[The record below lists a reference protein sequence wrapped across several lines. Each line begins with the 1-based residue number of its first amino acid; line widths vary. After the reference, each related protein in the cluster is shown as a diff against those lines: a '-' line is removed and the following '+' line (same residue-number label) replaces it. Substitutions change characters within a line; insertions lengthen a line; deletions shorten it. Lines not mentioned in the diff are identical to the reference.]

1 MEDNW
6 NQREQQVFSN
16 RKSHQPQFFSWFSQ
30 YKAKEFREYTLR
42 SLREETGLGSPPKAY
57 YTNDNESINSL
68 LKETTNYKKQ
78 QWGMF
83 NDKMKKLVEQQ
94 QREVEKAVIN
104 CGRYRLRSEYTFL
117 AVAEDKWFRMTE
129 AQCIQHLKKFNTCSV
144 RQSEQI
150 DQESLSSQPGHS
162 LQSHD
167 ITVGQFQL
175 GQINSLSVLCE
186 DATVATRLPKETIE
200 GIWTKAAMLKSD
212 SNAIT
217 FAPGCGKKDRMV
229 KSMSKVSPHL
239 VTVTKNSQYKCD
251 ESCLQHKSLAVC
263 SHVVAAAESNG
274 DLLQFLEW
282 YNKSRGKQ
290 PINMTPLALEGM
302 PAGAGRKGGRAPRK
316 RSRTKLIPTDENRV
330 PLTPT
335 SSNKSVVP
343 GKTTDNSSAC
353 TSGNTAGSNP
363 SPFPI
368 SPVNTSIPLP
378 LTYGGP
384 SFSPTYLPQF
394 QQASSSQSVS
404 YYAQCMTSPSAALA
418 SSTSPVTASP
428 ISGQLQEFVL
438 CFKTGNIRV
447 CNGCHS
453 KFTQFDDV
461 VVKHYENRKFLHPQS
476 GLPMSK
482 FGNAYYHCQIFCIE
496 LNWRGV
502 FDPKNIVVPYDVQSR
517 LSVASKQLIF
527 QQFGLQL

>member
-1 MEDNW
+1 ML
-6 NQREQQVFSN
+6 
-16 RKSHQPQFFSWFSQ
+16 P
-30 YKAKEFREYTLR
+30 
-42 SLREETGLGSPPKAY
+42 
-57 YTNDNESINSL
+57 
-68 LKETTNYKKQ
+68 
-78 QWGMF
+78 F
-83 NDKMKKLVEQQ
+83 N
-94 QREVEKAVIN
+94 
-104 CGRYRLRSEYTFL
+104 
-117 AVAEDKWFRMTE
+117 
-129 AQCIQHLKKFNTCSV
+129 
-144 RQSEQI
+144 
-150 DQESLSSQPGHS
+150 QPGHS